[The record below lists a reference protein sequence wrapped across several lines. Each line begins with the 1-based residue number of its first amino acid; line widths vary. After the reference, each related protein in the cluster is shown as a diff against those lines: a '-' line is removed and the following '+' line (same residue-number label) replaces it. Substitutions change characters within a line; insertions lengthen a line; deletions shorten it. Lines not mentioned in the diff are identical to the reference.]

1 MNDDLEIISVS
12 SILNKYNYL
21 VPIYQRNFAWT
32 EVQIVQLIED
42 IESAIKDDTDHY
54 FLGNLIVNRTDNNMY
69 EVIDGQQRLTTLYL
83 LKKYLGMIFL
93 KESLKFEARKKSN
106 RTLRHLHDSNSL
118 ELNNDLAAPEILNGY
133 SIIENF
139 FKVKNID
146 KNMFIKKMESV
157 YLIQIQ
163 VPQNIDLNHYFEIMN
178 TRGEQLELHE
188 IAKAKILE
196 KLENDSERATAAM
209 IWEKC
214 SDMNAYVQMSF
225 DTSMRKELF
234 TDNWTN
240 LNKSITNFDAIKDK
254 VSSKADFEDKKK
266 LKDILEKND
275 LESTKEY
282 QPDIENQRF
291 ESAVSFPHFLLQ
303 VNAVI
308 EKSGEEDSS
317 LDDKHFL
324 NNLSWTWSSVENA
337 KEFLHHLLK
346 CRVLFDKYI
355 LKREFA
361 RDYKETGKWSLQ
373 CLEKYRDSKKGSN
386 NPQYVS
392 TLNEAN
398 KDNQKLRTLE
408 ACLRVTYTSPKTMH
422 WITLVLSELL
432 ANEEVNIITKLEHYC
447 KIKVANSNYQKKQGF
462 GIERIVFTYLD
473 YLLYRDGYTYQEK
486 KILSPLQDD
495 WQFQFRNSIEHFH
508 PQNPV
513 EVAHWEEDDL
523 NSFGNLAL
531 ITVSGNSK
539 FSNLPPDG
547 KIHSYPSIMNQ
558 SWKLKIMEEMTTM
571 NNGIWTENKSQEHE
585 KEMFSILEKEKIYRA
600 INYQSQF

>member
-93 KESLKFEARKKSN
+93 KESLKFEAREKSN
-106 RTLRHLHDSNSL
+106 RTLRHLHDSNSS

-254 VSSKADFEDKKK
+254 VSSKADFEDKKT

-324 NNLSWTWSSVENA
+324 NNLSWTWSSIENA
-337 KEFLHHLLK
+337 KEFLYHLLK

-373 CLEKYRDSKKGSN
+373 RLEKYRDPKKGTDQ
-386 NPQYVS
+386 PQYIS
-392 TLNEAN
+392 TLIDTN
-398 KDNQKLRTLE
+398 KNNQKLRTLE

-447 KIKVANSNYQKKQGF
+447 KIKVANSNYQNKQGF

-486 KILSPLQDD
+486 KILNPLQDD

-558 SWKLKIMEEMTTM
+558 SLKLKIMEEMTTM
-571 NNGIWTENKSQEHE
+571 NNDKWTDKKAQEHE
-585 KEMFSILEKEKIYRA
+585 KEMFSILEKEK
-600 INYQSQF
+600 N